1 MSEDMI
7 TLDLRMA
14 DIISTWPET
23 IPVFIGYRMIC
34 VGCYMSQFDTLEDS
48 LKIYHLP
55 VEQVLGELNQV
66 ILTDKDENKE

>member
-1 MSEDMI
+1 MI